1 MGESAEIAVAG
12 IKASLEHINKK
23 LDRIEGKIDD
33 QDDRLRALEMG
44 NEKQKHLNVRVQHHL
59 DHDISAEER
68 EGQHAKAILKWA
80 AVICGTTLFN
90 QLPRIVALLR

>member
-1 MGESAEIAVAG
+1 MGENPEVAVAA

-44 NEKQKHLNVRVQHHL
+44 NEKQKHLNVRIQHHL
-59 DHDISAEER
+59 DHDVSVETR
-68 EGQHAKAILKWA
+68 EGLYAKAVLKWA
-80 AVICGTTLFN
+80 SVIIGTTIFN
-90 QLPRIVALLR
+90 QLPNIIEILK

>member
-33 QDDRLRALEMG
+33 QDNRLRALEMG
-44 NEKQKHLNVRVQHHL
+44 NEKQKHLNVRMQHHL
-59 DHDISAEER
+59 DHDIPIEAR
-68 EGQHAKAILKWA
+68 EGQHAKAALKWV
-80 AVICGTTLFN
+80 AVVCGTTLLN
-90 QLPRIVALLR
+90 QLPRFIELMK